1 MPSPPRHQHRR
12 GRPRAPEPLA
22 AKVPEITALFWII
35 KVLST
40 GMGEAAA
47 DFLAGVSLVLA
58 AAVGVLGF
66 GTAMWLQLR
75 ARAYQPA
82 VYWFAVVMVAVFG
95 TMAADGPPIGHLG
108 SAVFYALVLA
118 AVLVRWRRAEGTL
131 SPHSITTRRRE
142 LYYWATVLATF
153 ALGTALGDVTASDLH
168 LGFLSSGLLFA
179 AIITVP
185 VLARRWFGLGEV
197 AAFWA
202 AYVVTRPL
210 GASFADW
217 LGKPAHRGG
226 VGLGDGTVAA
236 VATMLIVVLVAV
248 LARTRTKPTPLAEA
262 GW

>member
-118 AVLVRWRRAEGTL
+118 SVLVRWRRAEGTL

-185 VLARRWFGLGEV
+185 VLARRWFGL
-197 AAFWA
+197 
-202 AYVVTRPL
+202 
-210 GASFADW
+210 SFADW